1 MNIPLSRCHLPLPG
15 GAVSTGVPY
24 RPHGMQFSCV
34 SGAVIQ
40 TLAVDALSTACNQ
53 ASKPFLCSCCCCNNL
68 NVSTRQHRFMPVPV
82 QPTLPDPP
90 AIGCMGLT
98 ATTSVA
104 QLSSPLQVLSAIPAG
119 AAFYGPDGVY
129 PFAGKECA
137 YAFAKVS
144 TEVEDCHSNLEDLS
158 KAEEET
164 LLEWEGGRSEPPP
177 GPPLLANL
185 QPISSCLPTYCS

>member
-1 MNIPLSRCHLPLPG
+1 MR
-15 GAVSTGVPY
+15 
-24 RPHGMQFSCV
+24 
-34 SGAVIQ
+34 
-40 TLAVDALSTACNQ
+40 
-53 ASKPFLCSCCCCNNL
+53 
-68 NVSTRQHRFMPVPV
+68 VPV

-90 AIGCMGLT
+90 AHKAIGCMGLT
-98 ATTSVA
+98 ATISVA

-144 TEVEDCHSNLEDLS
+144 TEVQDCHSNLEDLS

-164 LLEWEGGRSEPPP
+164 LLEWEGGISEPPP
-177 GPPLLANL
+177 GPLLLTILN
-185 QPISSCLPTYCS
+185 PYTSRLPTYCS